1 MNRHRIDIPENGQ
14 IPESVQIEIKEHLKK
29 FVPDE
34 VYNLWIENFVFEKIS
49 PKKIVVGYYGDAS
62 IKEFSNTYKETVWV
76 HLCSAVG
83 YSKKFII
90 KTKK

>member
-62 IKEFSNTYKETVWV
+62 IKEFSDTYKETVWV

-83 YSKKFII
+83 YSK
-90 KTKK
+90 